1 MTLRAY
7 KTKLVVNNHENNIL
21 RQCAGKARFVFNWG
35 LAEWKRQYDA
45 GEKPSAYALKKH
57 WYSIKDEQF
66 PWVRE
71 TATVIEQEAFVNLGL
86 AFTNFFRRVK
96 QGGKPGY
103 PKFKAYH
110 HRQSFRFIQ
119 NVTVEDDRIKLPV
132 IGWLRLAE
140 KGYIPAGRPKRAT
153 VSLNAGVW
161 YVSVLYDVDIEPV
174 ETTGEILGIDI
185 GVKTAVVTSDGTFYE
200 NQHTLK
206 KYEKKLA
213 RLQRELSRRKKRSQ
227 NWRKTKGKITRL
239 HSKIGYTRNHTLHNI
254 TRDVTYGKR
263 PSVVVLEDLSVSGMT
278 AAAKTKPRED
288 GSGYKRNRRAQK
300 AGLNRAI
307 LDVAFGELR
316 RQIEYKADWAGIETV
331 IAERFFASSKTCSNC
346 EHIKADLTLND
357 RLYVCQNCGFSIDR
371 DLNAAKNLAAYS
383 ERLMQSGLPV
393 ELGLLEDPTLK
404 QETSGYSRVV

>member
-7 KTKLVVNNHENNIL
+7 KTKLIVNNREDNIL

-35 LAEWKRQYDA
+35 LAEWKRQYTA

-57 WYSIKDEQF
+57 WNSIKDEQF
-66 PWVRE
+66 PWVRG
-71 TATVIEQEAFVNLGL
+71 TPAVVEQEAFINLGR
-86 AFTNFFRRVK
+86 AFVNFFRRVK
-96 QGGKPGY
+96 QGEKPGY
-103 PKFKAYH
+103 PKFKS
-110 HRQSFRFIQ
+110 RQSRQAFRFIQ
-119 NVTVEDDRIKLPV
+119 SVTIEDNRIKLPR

-140 KGYIPAGRPKRAT
+140 KGYLPDGKPRQST

-174 ETTGEILGIDI
+174 ETTGETLGIDI

-227 NWRKTKGKITRL
+227 NWHKTKSKIARL
-239 HSKIGYTRNHTLHNI
+239 HAKIGNTRNHTIHDI

-278 AAAKTKPRED
+278 AAAKPKPREN
-288 GSGYKRNRRAQK
+288 GSGYERSGRAQK

-307 LDVAFGELR
+307 LDVAPGELR
-316 RQIEYKADWAGIETV
+316 RQVEYKASWAGIETV
-331 IAERFFASSKTCSNC
+331 IADRYFPSSKKCSNC
-346 EHIKADLTLND
+346 GHIKADLTLGD
-357 RLYVCQNCGFSIDR
+357 RVYMCQTCGISIDR
-371 DLNAAKNLAAYS
+371 DLNAAKNLAAYEYS
-383 ERLMQSGLPV
+383 ERLMQPGLPV
-393 ELGLLEDPTLK
+393 ELGLSGRIHY
-404 QETSGYSRVV
+404 ETGNQ